1 MSKVYLRGGS
11 RTFKGGGG
19 GGVGTMSAKGT
30 SFHGGLDA
38 SSPRNVSK
46 IAISSILRQLL
57 HSFNANFLFIDFC
70 SKKLGGRVGGGGG
83 APPYMYLNKGPL
95 SKYCPQKVLT
105 RIKSKK
111 F

>member
-1 MSKVYLRGGS
+1 
-11 RTFKGGGG
+11 
-19 GGVGTMSAKGT
+19 MSAKGT

-46 IAISSILRQLL
+46 MAISSILRQLL

-70 SKKLGGRVGGGGG
+70 SKKLGGGEGGGG
-83 APPYMYLNKGPL
+83 APPYLNKGPL